1 MNSVL
6 YVLSITI
13 VVSINFGLS
22 TSLSFILPEEVT
34 FTHESLQYCMFK
46 SIRNFVFEFLSAIML

>member
-22 TSLSFILPEEVT
+22 TSLSFILPEEVD
-34 FTHESLQYCMFK
+34 
-46 SIRNFVFEFLSAIML
+46 IRSRKLAVLYV